1 MSLCTPPAETSPIK
15 CRVLERP
22 TALAHACLSTRFL
35 KKSPSRIALLMRVR
49 SW

>member
-22 TALAHACLSTRFL
+22 AALAQACLRTRFW
-35 KKSPSRIALLMRVR
+35 KKSPSAMALLMRVR